1 MPHRLVLSA
10 VLASLFFAP
19 PVARAHEWYPLVCC
33 GGADCGPADTVVR
46 HDDGSYLVTAHG
58 MSLVIPEDY
67 YWRLSPDGQVHV
79 CVRQISGIG
88 LMVVCAFRGPGV

>member
-1 MPHRLVLSA
+1 MPHRLALSA
-10 VLASLFFAP
+10 VLTSLLVAS

-33 GGADCGPADTVVR
+33 GGEDCGPADTVVR

>member
-1 MPHRLVLSA
+1 
-10 VLASLFFAP
+10 
-19 PVARAHEWYPLVCC
+19 
-33 GGADCGPADTVVR
+33 
-46 HDDGSYLVTAHG
+46 

-88 LMVVCAFRGPGV
+88 LMVVCAFRGPGA